1 MGTGP
6 VAPPQAEP
14 MAWQVHAVRY
24 ATLPSR
30 RSEVFLDGAPNDDG
44 AQSLDYYVWALQA
57 PGRCIVVDTGCRR
70 EVAERR
76 GRTFLRDPRDGLAA
90 LGIDTTDVD
99 EVVITHLHY
108 DHAGN
113 LAQYPKARF
122 YLQEREMQ
130 FATGRLMCGGPL
142 FTGAIEQDD
151 IVTMI
156 RTVFAQRVVFVDGTQ
171 EIAPGVQL
179 QRIGGHTPGI
189 QMVRVWTERG
199 WVVLASDG
207 SHLYE
212 NMASG
217 RPFHIVADVDEMVAG
232 WKTAKHLAQSNDHV
246 IPGHDPLVLQQYPAA
261 RAGVDGIV
269 ALHEAPRFSALA

>member
-1 MGTGP
+1 MDACHST
-6 VAPPQAEP
+6 PPATEP
-14 MAWQVHAVRY
+14 IAWRVHAVRY
-24 ATLPSR
+24 ATLQSR
-30 RSEVFLDGAPNDDG
+30 RSNVFLDGAPQDDG
-44 AQSLDYYVWALQA
+44 EQYLDYYVWALQA

-76 GRTFLRDPRDGLAA
+76 GRTFLRDPRDGLAE
-90 LGIDTTDVD
+90 LGIDTAEVD

-130 FATGRLMCGGPL
+130 FATGRLMCSGPL

-151 IVTMI
+151 IVSMI
-156 RTVFAQRVVFVDGTQ
+156 RTVFAHRVVFVDGEQ
-171 EIAPGVQL
+171 EIASGVQL
-179 QRIGGHTPGI
+179 IRIGGHTPGI
-189 QMVRVWTERG
+189 QMVRIWTERG

-217 RPFHIVADVDEMVAG
+217 RPFHIVSDVDEMVEG
-232 WKTAKHLAQSNDHV
+232 WKTAKSFAQSDDHV
-246 IPGHDPLVLQQYPAA
+246 IPGHDPKVLEQYPPA
-261 RAGVDGIV
+261 RPGIDGIV
-269 ALHEAPRFSALA
+269 ALHVPPRFSTIT

>member
-1 MGTGP
+1 MDARP
-6 VAPPQAEP
+6 APPSAADAV
-14 MAWQVHAVRY
+14 AWQVFAVRY

-30 RSEVFLDGAPNDDG
+30 RSAVFLDGAPHDDG

-76 GRTFLRDPRDGLAA
+76 GRTFLRDPRDGLAE
-90 LGIDTTDVD
+90 LGIDTHEVD

-156 RTVFAQRVVFVDGTQ
+156 RTVFAQRVVFVDGAQ

-179 QRIGGHTPGI
+179 HRIGGHTPGI

-232 WKTAKHLAQSNDHV
+232 WRTAKQLAQSSDHV

-261 RAGVDGIV
+261 RAGVDGTV
-269 ALHEAPRFSALA
+269 ALHTAPRFSAPV

>member
-1 MGTGP
+1 METR
-6 VAPPQAEP
+6 APDRLAAAPL
-14 MAWQVHAVRY
+14 AWRVHAVRY
-24 ATLPSR
+24 ATLQSR
-30 RSEVFLDGAPNDDG
+30 RSEVFLDGAPQDDG
-44 AQSLDYYVWALQA
+44 EQRLDYYVWALQA

-90 LGIDTTDVD
+90 LGIDTSQVE

-142 FTGAIEQDD
+142 FTGAIEQED
-151 IVTMI
+151 IVSMI
-156 RTVFAQRVVFVDGTQ
+156 RTVFSQRVVFVDGAQ
-171 EIAPGVQL
+171 EIAPGVEL

-232 WKTAKHLAQSNDHV
+232 WKTAHRLAQSGDHV
-246 IPGHDPLVLQQYPAA
+246 IPGHDPKVLEQYPPA
-261 RAGVDGIV
+261 RPDVEGIV
-269 ALHEAPRFSALA
+269 ALHVPPRSSEPA